1 MVPDLFLQD
10 LFLQSEQDLG
20 FQARS
25 QVQVPFW
32 SYFEGTCVTSLCK
45 LQVLVPL
52 ASLFQQFSI
61 FRTENDED
69 SLGCLQILGSSG
81 STSRKQ
87 VYLATKSEKLPGQVS
102 TGLLNAKRQKKTE
115 LLCLKRQG
123 EHMPSKNGGFSTWD
137 DENPNIKPF
146 GHEPSKATHFFKT
159 SLKVVTWKSR
169 HENHRSLLCFGVCCS
184 FPFVTQDPPPSLS
197 SVRTCSGERSTYSA
211 WNSLEHQGGKTCTTW
226 LRQKHVVKPSWIFH
240 FRGSIIWNLSP
251 DKVMFV

>member
-1 MVPDLFLQD
+1 MLAKFRFIRVHL
-10 LFLQSEQDLG
+10 SK
-20 FQARS
+20 
-25 QVQVPFW
+25 
-32 SYFEGTCVTSLCK
+32 TSIPCNKIGETTRASVNWFAECK
-45 LQVLVPL
+45 
-52 ASLFQQFSI
+52 
-61 FRTENDED
+61 E
-69 SLGCLQILGSSG
+69 
-81 STSRKQ
+81 
-87 VYLATKSEKLPGQVS
+87 
-102 TGLLNAKRQKKTE
+102 AKKKTE
-115 LLCLKRQG
+115 LLCLKKQG

-251 DKVMFV
+251 NKVMFV